1 MSQTCEFCKLTLKD
15 KYSLKNHLIRNKNCL
30 KTRGLTLVTKYNC
43 KGCENS
49 FLSKSDLV
57 IHNDICKDYIVMKT
71 REECKEEYINEI
83 NKLQNEKD
91 EKDKEISKLLCELS
105 EKYKEIDKLRHDINE
120 VHVNSDKQIKNL
132 QKICDNFSELQK
144 YQINPDKVM
153 SDSQTQ
159 IQTLQKMLENI
170 ATKAV
175 DKPTIT
181 TNTTNTIT
189 NQIRNCFST
198 KHFLEDIK
206 IADIKRKCQSSLTEQ
221 ILMDGQRGIARLCTE
236 QIINT
241 RDKKKL
247 LIATDHTRAKFRYM
261 DKQGNLKDDIEARTF
276 IEKVSKPIKE
286 VADIVFDNVLSCI
299 KDEKEMLE
307 DDDYSRKAELND
319 KELQANRSM
328 MYIKCFDD
336 PKHNSDFT
344 NELAILNKS

>member
-1 MSQTCEFCKLTLKD
+1 MSDTREICQFCKSSLKD
-15 KYSLKNHLIRNKNCL
+15 KYALKSHLLKNKNCL
-30 KTRGLTLVTKYNC
+30 KTRGLTLETKFVC
-43 KGCENS
+43 KGCENV
-49 FLSKSDLV
+49 FPSKTNLN
-57 IHNDICKDYIVMKT
+57 IHTNICKDYSLLKV
-71 REECKEEYINEI
+71 REEYTE
-83 NKLQNEKD
+83 
-91 EKDKEISKLLCELS
+91 
-105 EKYKEIDKLRHDINE
+105 EIDKLRQEIVEKDKLIN
-120 VHVNSDKQIKNL
+120 
-132 QKICDNFSELQK
+132 ELQK
-144 YQINPDKVM
+144 YQINPDKVI
-153 SDSQTQ
+153 SDAQTQ

-206 IADIKRKCQSSLTEQ
+206 IADVKRKCQSSLTEQ
-221 ILMDGQRGIARLCTE
+221 ILMDGQRGIARLCTD

-241 RDKKKL
+241 SDKKKL

-261 DKQGNLKDDIEARTF
+261 DKEGNLKDDIEARTF

-344 NELAILNKS
+344 NELAILNKT

>member
-1 MSQTCEFCKLTLKD
+1 MSDTREICQFCKSSLKD
-15 KYSLKNHLIRNKNCL
+15 KYALKSHLLKNKNCL
-30 KTRGLTLVTKYNC
+30 KTRGLTLETKFIC
-43 KGCENS
+43 KGCENV
-49 FLSKSDLV
+49 FPSKTNLN
-57 IHNDICKDYIVMKT
+57 IHTNICKDYTLLKA
-71 REECKEEYINEI
+71 REEYTQEIVKLRNEIVEKDEEI
-83 NKLQNEKD
+83 NKLRNEIV
-91 EKDKEISKLLCELS
+91 EKDKLKQEII
-105 EKYKEIDKLRHDINE
+105 EKDKLI
-120 VHVNSDKQIKNL
+120 I
-132 QKICDNFSELQK
+132 ELQK
-144 YQINPDKVM
+144 YQINPDKVI
-153 SDSQTQ
+153 SDAQTQ
-159 IQTLQKMLENI
+159 IQTLQKILENI

-181 TNTTNTIT
+181 TTTTNTIT
-189 NQIRNCFST
+189 NQIRNGFST

-206 IADIKRKCQSSLTEQ
+206 SADVKRKCQSSLTEQ

-241 RDKKKL
+241 NDKKKL
-247 LIATDHTRAKFRYM
+247 LIATDHTRSKFRYM
-261 DKQGNLKDDIEARTF
+261 DKEGNLKDDIEARTF

-307 DDDYSRKAELND
+307 ENDYGRKSELND

-344 NELAILNKS
+344 NELAILNKI